1 MNQKRLLFILF
12 IIFFVISSILVF
24 AGYYYYQVQKNF
36 LKTNIQN
43 HLEAIAHLKIEEI
56 NNWRN
61 ERLNDAYFIYN
72 NEIISNFIKQYLENS
87 KDKNLNEVIKKSII
101 SPILYK
107 TDFDK
112 VFLFDKSGKQ
122 LLSYPSENEIFLL
135 LTIKND
141 FLNVLQTKQIQFS
154 DFYRE
159 EYSSQPYISILVPVL
174 DIQNNKEI
182 LGVFVLRIDPEKFLY
197 PLIQTWPSNDKT
209 AETLLIKKEKNDA
222 VFLNELKFQKNTAL
236 NLRISLDKTNVPA
249 VQAALG
255 YEGSME
261 GIDYRGTEVFAHI
274 GKIPDSPWFIV
285 SKIDKSEAYK
295 PLHQS
300 FIIVILFVFTLI
312 ISLFFILGFI
322 WRRQTSLFYKAQYES
337 QKERAWLQD
346 IINKSI
352 NEIYVFNDKDY
363 KFIYVNDAACKNL
376 GYSAEELYNMTPL
389 DLKPEFTK
397 ETFKTLINPLI
408 KKEKENIIFRTIHK
422 RKDCSIYDVEVHLQY
437 IDKGNNNFVFVAFIY
452 DITEKKKMEDEIIRS
467 NIELERFAYLAS
479 HDLQEPLRMITS
491 FITLFEKRYKNK
503 IDDDANDF
511 IKFIVEGAKRMQKL
525 INDLLIY
532 SRIGRINQSFEEVSM
547 EEVLDNALF
556 NLKLLIEENNAKI
569 SHDKL
574 PIIKANKTLMIQV
587 LQNLIE
593 NAIKYKGKNQP
604 EIFIGAKFENN
615 NWVFWV
621 KDNGIGI
628 DSKYFDKI
636 FIMFQRLNQENYPGT
651 GAGLAIVKKII
662 EFHGGKVWVESEVGK
677 GSTFY
682 FTIPII
688 SKKE

>member
-12 IIFFVISSILVF
+12 IIFFVLSSILVF

-72 NEIISNFIKQYLENS
+72 NEIIPNFIKQYLENS

-174 DIQNNKEI
+174 DIQNNKEV

-295 PLHQS
+295 LLLQS

-337 QKERAWLQD
+337 QKEKAWLQD

-389 DLKPEFTK
+389 DLKIGFTK
-397 ETFKTLINPLI
+397 ENFKTLINPLI
-408 KKEKENIIFRTIHK
+408 KKEKENIIIRTVHQ

-556 NLKLLIEENNAKI
+556 NLKLLIEENHAKI

-636 FIMFQRLNQENYPGT
+636 FIMFQRLNQENNPGT